1 MARWA
6 ALLVAVVL
14 LCCLQL
20 SAGTMNSVDNDVGMN
35 NFHVALSNPSLLK
48 GHEATTW
55 FSANV
60 QKLRS
65 SVRQVMAMI
74 KAKSKLWKKNPNR
87 MARKIASLVKP
98 TRPKKAQPR
107 HSRAKARLAVMALK
121 REAIEDS
128 RPDPIIPK
136 GANHAA
142 IRELTAHRKP
152 RLIRKS
158 ILREAEL
165 PDVYI
170 RHGANRGAVSTLL
183 KSAEVPE
190 AEKVQLAR
198 QDDAPGFVKPPPIA
212 RVAKVPAENGAYLE
226 RKSRNDVD
234 KLLRGEG
241 DVDTQKETWLLEST

>member
-1 MARWA
+1 MG
-6 ALLVAVVL
+6 VAVVL

-74 KAKSKLWKKNPNR
+74 KAKSKLWKKNP
-87 MARKIASLVKP
+87 SLVKP

-158 ILREAEL
+158 ILREA
-165 PDVYI
+165 
-170 RHGANRGAVSTLL
+170 
-183 KSAEVPE
+183 
-190 AEKVQLAR
+190 
-198 QDDAPGFVKPPPIA
+198 
-212 RVAKVPAENGAYLE
+212 
-226 RKSRNDVD
+226 
-234 KLLRGEG
+234 
-241 DVDTQKETWLLEST
+241 